1 MPALAKLLDEAFRQN
16 RWVYVPLQKRLH
28 QPHLRGYDPAKAP
41 TFRWPPKV
49 IEAFNRIEAEK
60 ARKRK
65 QRK

>member
-1 MPALAKLLDEAFRQN
+1 MIIQAGVRFGRAATGP
-16 RWVYVPLQKRLH
+16 P
-28 QPHLRGYDPAKAP
+28 QPVSSSPIGRGYDPAKAP

-49 IEAFNRIEAEK
+49 IEAFKRIEAEK